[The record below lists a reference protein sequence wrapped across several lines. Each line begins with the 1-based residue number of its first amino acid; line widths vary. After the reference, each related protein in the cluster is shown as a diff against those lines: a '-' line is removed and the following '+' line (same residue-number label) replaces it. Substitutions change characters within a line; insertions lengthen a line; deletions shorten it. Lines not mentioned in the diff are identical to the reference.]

1 MVKSSILDP
10 AFVGFIYL
18 FIYLGSCIL
27 KARKISKNTKS
38 LKVYGFQGVGGRLIK
53 PRTTQT

>member
-18 FIYLGSCIL
+18 FIYLFGKL
-27 KARKISKNTKS
+27 YFKGKEN
-38 LKVYGFQGVGGRLIK
+38 F
-53 PRTTQT
+53 